1 MMELREIEEQILGCK
16 RCSRLCNVN
25 PFPMPHI
32 VYCDPKDVEVFVIG
46 RNPGLENEF
55 YTVPKEK
62 FMTYYREKWWECRVG
77 KYLRERLGDDIVKS
91 KFFFTNIC
99 KCSSPNN
106 SPLLQS
112 EKENC
117 LPYLLQQ
124 LEAVQPKVIVTIS
137 GDAKQM
143 LAPHVTNSRFK
154 GLIPVFNLYHP
165 SYLSR
170 GHDPAASRKQD
181 KILKTIGERLRTNQT
196 TTK

>member
-1 MMELREIEEQILGCK
+1 MDLNGLEDQILGCR
-16 RCSRLCNVN
+16 RCTRLCTVN

-32 VYCDPKDVEVFVIG
+32 CYCDPKNVEIVCIG

-55 YTVPKEK
+55 SDIPKEK
-62 FMTYYREKWWECRVG
+62 FMVYYRDKWWTCRVG
-77 KYLRERLGDDIVKS
+77 KYLRERLGDDIVKD

-106 SPLLQS
+106 SALLQS

-117 LPYLLQQ
+117 LPYFLQQ
-124 LEAVQPKVIVTIS
+124 LETVQPKVIITIS
-137 GDAKQM
+137 GDAKAM
-143 LAPHVTNSRFK
+143 LSLYVKNSRFN
-154 GLIPVFNLYHP
+154 GTIPVFNLYHP

-170 GHDPAASRKQD
+170 GYDLAASRKQD
-181 KILKTIGERLRTNQT
+181 RLLKAIGDKIRQNSI